1 MSHFRL
7 CSIFT
12 TDHLETNTN
21 NTTWYSTS
29 RKGKDMFALNFN
41 HALNFYTKMACLI
54 VMFRS
59 CNFRSSGGLGPLPFG
74 PWTVRSF
81 LHRSSGFF
89 RSFLGTI
96 NHWKS
101 DAQGII
107 LSNLKNHAFFLSTI
121 FACTCTAPLSL
132 IIRWSSECGQNK
144 FWSQR

>member
-1 MSHFRL
+1 MILIFFARVKCDLFTLQTVYKNMLATFL
-7 CSIFT
+7 CRSWVVIFWFLVLT
-12 TDHLETNTN
+12 T
-21 NTTWYSTS
+21 TTFIT
-29 RKGKDMFALNFN
+29 L
-41 HALNFYTKMACLI
+41 LV

-121 FACTCTAPLSL
+121 FACICTPPLSL
-132 IIRWSSECGQNK
+132 IIRWSSGCGQNK